1 MNKTEFL
8 ELIRN
13 FPESTKD
20 EVHAVLNLSKLY
32 PYSQMLHALAA
43 RLSKENQV
51 ENHQHILQL
60 AAVYASDR
68 HILKELMVLQPTFRG
83 LQHDFAEEGKNDGV
97 DYADLV
103 MHDLELLHQSKH
115 NFEVLLADFESHAQS
130 NKKKLPV
137 KSDSKAT
144 IKSKSKLK
152 SKVVTKVKPT
162 KTSHKT
168 KAKKAVKTKR
178 KGLSGDDLISEIES
192 THRKLKPK
200 SSKQQQQI
208 ALIDKFMKKQPSI
221 SPPKPKANPS
231 GNPVLSGIKQGEFDQ
246 HIISETLVKILIG
259 QGKNDKAIELLK
271 KLIWKFPQKKAYF
284 AAQIE
289 DLKK

>member
-20 EVHAVLNLSKLY
+20 EVHTVLNLSQAH
-32 PYSQMLHALAA
+32 PYSQILHALAA
-43 RLSKENQV
+43 RLSKENQL

-68 HILKELMVLQPTFRG
+68 HILKELMVLQPTFHG
-83 LQHDFAEEGKNDGV
+83 LQHDFAEVGKNDGV

-103 MHDLELLHQSKH
+103 MHDLELLNQSKH
-115 NFEVLLADFESHAQS
+115 NFEVLLADFESHAQ
-130 NKKKLPV
+130 NNRKKLQV
-137 KSDSKAT
+137 KPDSKAT

-152 SKVVTKVKPT
+152 SKVVTKFKPT

-168 KAKKAVKTKR
+168 TAKKDVKTKR

-221 SPPKPKANPS
+221 SPPKPKTNPN
-231 GNPVLSGIKQGEFDQ
+231 GNPDLSGVKQGEFDQ

-259 QGKNDKAIELLK
+259 QGKKDKAIELLK
-271 KLIWKFPQKKAYF
+271 KLIWKFPQKKTYF